1 MPMEARFY
9 LAVAVVVSCFQ
20 AYRGYKI
27 GSGGGWPLNGIAE
40 GFFYFVCCA
49 LGFVSFV
56 LAYHL
61 LFHGPPMWDL
71 SASTLAFIAFLG
83 LIGVTGITGQLPT
96 LIQRAKVCIPTDAK

>member
-40 GFFYFVCCA
+40 GFFYFVCSA

-71 SASTLAFIAFLG
+71 SASTLAFIAFLW
-83 LIGVTGITGQLPT
+83 VHWRDRHHRPT
-96 LIQRAKVCIPTDAK
+96 SDSDSTSENVYS